1 MEAARVEGEAQ
12 LEALGQ
18 SHCAA
23 SERAAEAAAARLAE
37 AAAELG
43 RVRAQAAAQ
52 AAVAARRESE
62 LERERD
68 TAQHML
74 QMLAQRA
81 DEREGAWAEREGAWA
96 AGQRQLQAELG
107 AEEGR
112 RRAEMATQKELRVR
126 LGEAE
131 RATVAAE
138 AGRAG
143 HDEHAAALSS
153 LLGETN
159 MQLGAARAEAV
170 QRRGVSLV
178 LDEARMQSRAQLE
191 ATRGQLAEAKGQ
203 LAAFCQARPHLR
215 SPF

>member
-18 SHCAA
+18 SHRAA

-143 HDEHAAALSS
+143 HATSTPPRCPSTAWALGPVLR
-153 LLGETN
+153 LLRASQRPSAPASFGTSAVRC
-159 MQLGAARAEAV
+159 GAY
-170 QRRGVSLV
+170 S
-178 LDEARMQSRAQLE
+178 
-191 ATRGQLAEAKGQ
+191 
-203 LAAFCQARPHLR
+203 
-215 SPF
+215 